1 MNDLSQEKIDDYHAG
16 KMTPDEVDS
25 FEQELAKDPALLSE
39 SNFQK
44 EIIDG
49 LKGYRKSQLKYRLD
63 AIDPTPAWTSFGSQP
78 ALIKSLLGVSVATI
92 IGTGIYFYGESDK
105 KVISLPD
112 MTIDAPRPKSITFD
126 RITPAQIF
134 DEKID
139 LLKTT
144 PKSLEANQKAE
155 EFATDKT
162 ISKEDNRAFV
172 PSFEVPKLTSLQDD
186 KALQTSFSDELSG
199 DELSKPT
206 QDPIEVETEITKSLD
221 VKYKYYDG
229 KLFLSGDFDK
239 VPYEI
244 LEINSANGRRIYIK
258 YLNKYYKVETT
269 DKLSILPEVVEQK
282 VIEELRILRKSK

>member
-1 MNDLSQEKIDDYHAG
+1 MSELFQEKIDDYHAG

-25 FEQELAKDPALLSE
+25 FERELAKDPSLLSE
-39 SNFQK
+39 SNLQK

-49 LKGYRKSQLKYRLD
+49 LKGYRKSQLKSRLD
-63 AIDPTPAWTSFGSQP
+63 AIDLTPAWTSFGSQP

-105 KVISLPD
+105 KVTPLSD
-112 MTIDAPRPKSITFD
+112 VTIDAPRPESITFD
-126 RITPAQIF
+126 RITPAKIF
-134 DEKID
+134 DGKINS
-139 LLKTT
+139 LETT
-144 PKSLEANQKAE
+144 SKSLETNQKAE
-155 EFATDKT
+155 DFATDKT
-162 ISKEDNRAFV
+162 ISKEDKKVFV
-172 PSFEVPKLTSLQDD
+172 PSFEVPEITSLQDD

-206 QDPIEVETEITKSLD
+206 RDPIEVETEITKSLD
-221 VKYKYYDG
+221 VRYKYYDG

-269 DKLSILPEVVEQK
+269 DRLSILPEVVEQK
-282 VIEELRILRKSK
+282 VIEELRILRESK